1 MTMPCKPFLNEF
13 NENLSMLIKI
23 EALLILCTIVL
34 IEIVPYEMWGLNL
47 EHDFSAVKGLEMF
60 LLYPECLEDIKESR
74 SFRALF
80 SPPT

>member
-1 MTMPCKPFLNEF
+1 
-13 NENLSMLIKI
+13 
-23 EALLILCTIVL
+23 
-34 IEIVPYEMWGLNL
+34 MWGLNL

-60 LLYPECLEDIKESR
+60 LLYAKCLEDIKESR